1 VDFKKAAKLGSCL
14 SKDYAEDLFR
24 LLITYESI
32 SASEAASRL
41 GIHIKTTQDLLEDL
55 QSLEILKREEVYEGK
70 RPYFRYSLIV
80 KEISFSVDLTRLN
93 VVEKVADSR
102 LRMKI
107 REIKNAKA
115 RFTTSRSND
124 YISSVVIWMGE
135 GRDRSE
141 RKFNLSYPQGKFLFH
156 LPFPTAEP
164 VTITELMTKAGV
176 DKNNIPEI
184 IDIVQELIE
193 LNVIESSQG

>member
-1 VDFKKAAKLGSCL
+1 
-14 SKDYAEDLFR
+14 
-24 LLITYESI
+24 
-32 SASEAASRL
+32 L